1 VGCEMCNCHFKI
13 AARGG
18 VTRAASLMT
27 KSAGHSSSN
36 VPIDTYSIKT
46 TASSFNRY
54 QLRRL

>member
-1 VGCEMCNCHFKI
+1 MGCEMCNCHFKI

-46 TASSFNRY
+46 THVNHGINTR
-54 QLRRL
+54 